1 LTVADT
7 DQGSPEVPV
16 KTLARVQALHQ
27 VRDARV
33 TYDDLAGVYHLDD
46 LDQGVVQ
53 LTGPARRTMAELR
66 AAGLL
71 APRRVQE
78 RPGPV
83 DLTQLGMSTLA
94 EWEGASG
101 LTSRS

>member
-7 DQGSPEVPV
+7 DQDAPEVPV

-33 TYDDLAGVYHLDD
+33 TYDDLAGAYHLDD
-46 LDQGVVQ
+46 LEQGVVQ

-66 AAGLL
+66 SAKLI
-71 APRRVQE
+71 APRQVEE

-83 DLTQLGMSTLA
+83 DLTPLGLSTLT
-94 EWEGASG
+94 EWEGS
-101 LTSRS
+101 TRVD